1 MLLPVV
7 PASLDPAVV
16 ISPSTETEHKIKE
29 PTIAFKSELATAV
42 SQKILLLQKVV

>member
-16 ISPSTETEHKIKE
+16 ILPSTETEHKSTE
-29 PTIAFKSELATAV
+29 PTIVFKSELATAV
-42 SQKILLLQKVV
+42 SQKILLLQNVV